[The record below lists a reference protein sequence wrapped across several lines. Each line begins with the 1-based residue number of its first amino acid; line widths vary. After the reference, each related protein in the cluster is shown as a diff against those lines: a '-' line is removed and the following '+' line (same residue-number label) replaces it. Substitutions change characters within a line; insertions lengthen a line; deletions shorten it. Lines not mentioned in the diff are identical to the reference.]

1 MLDEADRILDMGFSA
16 DVQQIL
22 QAVNKTR
29 QNLLFSATFSEAVKS
44 WPTSCWTNP
53 RWWPSTK
60 QNSTADTVS
69 HTVYQVEQKRKRELL
84 SELIGKQN
92 WQQVLVFASTRES
105 CDELVEEPTSTA
117 SSLPWCTVTR
127 PRGAVAAPA

>member
-1 MLDEADRILDMGFSA
+1 MCRPEAQSGRTHHSGHPGRLLEHLTACNLSLSGVETLVLDEADRILDMGFSA

-53 RWWPSTK
+53 RWWPST
-60 QNSTADTVS
+60 SRTP
-69 HTVYQVEQKRKRELL
+69 L
-84 SELIGKQN
+84 
-92 WQQVLVFASTRES
+92 
-105 CDELVEEPTSTA
+105 PT
-117 SSLPWCTVTR
+117 P
-127 PRGAVAAPA
+127 